1 MVVYYR
7 RCQRCGEAE
16 FDVAWREAW
25 QRWLCQPCQDTPGC
39 RGKMSRGKEKVTRN
53 AAVVA
58 RRAEGLT
65 LRAVGL
71 EFGISQGR
79 VRQIINTASKWATRE
94 SNPPSGI
101 VDGWNG
107 K

>member
-1 MVVYYR
+1 
-7 RCQRCGEAE
+7 
-16 FDVAWREAW
+16 
-25 QRWLCQPCQDTPGC
+25 
-39 RGKMSRGKEKVTRN
+39 MSRGTEKVTRN

-79 VRQIINTASKWATRE
+79 VRQIIRRAQMRAYE
-94 SNPPSGI
+94 EEQH
-101 VDGWNG
+101 D
-107 K
+107 

>member
-1 MVVYYR
+1 MSL
-7 RCQRCGEAE
+7 GH
-16 FDVAWREAW
+16 
-25 QRWLCQPCQDTPGC
+25 
-39 RGKMSRGKEKVTRN
+39 RGQMSRGTEKVTRN

-79 VRQIINTASKWATRE
+79 VQQIIRRAQMRAYE
-94 SNPPSGI
+94 EEQH
-101 VDGWNG
+101 D
-107 K
+107 